1 MTDKAKFTEEY
12 LKYLGVS
19 STKNSVVRQK
29 TCVNMLPFAAF
40 ILTKLV
46 NVSIVYFLYYQFF
59 FNSVFLAF
67 FFSRILFFFHLFW
80 NSLLLSL
87 FSAVFFFS
95 FSFASNKTAKS
106 TRRACSRHL
115 PQRYKPRI
123 PLTQSDETKDHTK
136 AFSRVAWFSFSSAF
150 RFHPPIL
157 PNTCLLISGEQLHHQ
172 RRHFKE
178 DFLIPP
184 LFHHGEPVSRS
195 YQNTRFAK
203 TPTNTQHYDDKRHLL
218 VLG

>member
-1 MTDKAKFTEEY
+1 
-12 LKYLGVS
+12 
-19 STKNSVVRQK
+19 
-29 TCVNMLPFAAF
+29 MLPFAAF
-40 ILTKLV
+40 ILTKV
-46 NVSIVYFLYYQFF
+46 ADVSIVFFIYFFHQFF

-67 FFSRILFFFHLFW
+67 FFLCRILYFFHLFW

-87 FSAVFFFS
+87 FSAVSLFFFFS
-95 FSFASNKTAKS
+95 FSFSIVSNKTAKS
-106 TRRACSRHL
+106 IRRACSLHL

-136 AFSRVAWFSFSSAF
+136 AFSRVVWFSFSSAF

-184 LFHHGEPVSRS
+184 LFHHGEPVSHS

-203 TPTNTQHYDDKRHLL
+203 TPTNTQHHDDKRHLL